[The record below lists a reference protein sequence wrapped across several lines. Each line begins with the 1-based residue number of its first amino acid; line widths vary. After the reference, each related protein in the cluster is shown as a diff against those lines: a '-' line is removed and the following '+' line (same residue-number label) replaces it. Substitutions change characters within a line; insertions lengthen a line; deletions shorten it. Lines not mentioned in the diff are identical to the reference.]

1 MKTGQSLNALADE
14 IARQHTA
21 KHDLIVSAT
30 KMRGETTPAHQ
41 FGLVIDEPK
50 IGDVRYPL
58 NDFVC
63 GQLAKKLDIP
73 LTYFKRMREF
83 NPALL
88 DLNVNGWLNLNHA
101 DSYLVRTLDGRARAL
116 LSTRYRRL
124 DNFDLAHSIVP
135 VLQQL
140 PGARFESVALTD
152 KKLYLKVVSSKIACE
167 VAPGDIVQA
176 GVVVSNSEIG
186 CGTLR
191 VEPLLFRL
199 VCSNGLIVQDRTMRK
214 NHAGRNLVSD
224 NDEVLVYQND
234 TLEADDKAIFLKVR
248 DLVQTAVSEA
258 TFDLISE
265 KMRKT
270 MGIKLVGNPVKAV
283 EVLSNRYALNE
294 AECAGV
300 LRHLFQEHDLSGY
313 GLLNAVTGYAQDVD
327 DYDRATEF
335 EELGGK
341 LLELSA
347 ADWRPIVEAV

>member
-1 MKTGQSLNALADE
+1 MKTGHSLIALADE
-14 IARQHTA
+14 LERQAAA
-21 KHDLIVSAT
+21 KRDLLVRAT
-30 KMRGETTPAHQ
+30 KIRGETTPSHQ
-41 FGLVIDEPK
+41 FGLVVEEPK
-50 IGDVRYPL
+50 GEVRYPL

-73 LTYFKRMREF
+73 LSYFKRMREF
-83 NPALL
+83 SPELL
-88 DLNVNGWLNLNHA
+88 DLNVNGWLKINEP
-101 DSYLVRTLDGRARAL
+101 DSYMLRTLDGNARAF

-124 DNFDLAHSIVP
+124 DNFDLAKSIVP

-140 PGARFESVALTD
+140 PGARFESVALTPT
-152 KKLYLKVVSSKIACE
+152 KLYLKVVSSKIQCE
-167 VAPGDIVQA
+167 VAPGDVVQA

-199 VCSNGLIVQDRTMRK
+199 VCSNGLIIQDRSMRK
-214 NHAGRNLVSD
+214 NHSGRNLVSND
-224 NDEVLVYQND
+224 DEVQVYQND

-270 MGIKLVGNPVKAV
+270 MGIKLIGNPAKAV

-294 AECAGV
+294 TECAGV
-300 LRHLFQEHDLSGY
+300 LRHLFEERDLTGY
-313 GLLNAVTGYAQDVD
+313 GLVNAVTGYAQDVD

-341 LLELSA
+341 LLDLSA

>member
-1 MKTGQSLNALADE
+1 MIALADE
-14 IARQHTA
+14 LERQAAA
-21 KHDLIVSAT
+21 KRDLLVRAT
-30 KMRGETTPAHQ
+30 KIRGETTPSHQ
-41 FGLVIDEPK
+41 FGLVVEEPK
-50 IGDVRYPL
+50 GEVRYPL

-73 LTYFKRMREF
+73 LSYFKRMREF
-83 NPALL
+83 SPELL
-88 DLNVNGWLNLNHA
+88 DLNVNGWLKINEP
-101 DSYLVRTLDGRARAL
+101 DSYMLRTLDGNARAF

-124 DNFDLAHSIVP
+124 DNFDLAKSIVP

-140 PGARFESVALTD
+140 PGARFESVALTPT
-152 KKLYLKVVSSKIACE
+152 KLYLKVVSSKIQCE
-167 VAPGDIVQA
+167 VAPGDVVQA

-199 VCSNGLIVQDRTMRK
+199 VCSNGLIIQDRSMRK
-214 NHAGRNLVSD
+214 NHSGRNLVSND
-224 NDEVLVYQND
+224 DEVQVYQND

-270 MGIKLVGNPVKAV
+270 MGIKLIGNPAKAV

-294 AECAGV
+294 TECAGV
-300 LRHLFQEHDLSGY
+300 LRHLFEERDLTGY
-313 GLLNAVTGYAQDVD
+313 GLVNAVTGYAQDVD

-341 LLELSA
+341 LLDLSA